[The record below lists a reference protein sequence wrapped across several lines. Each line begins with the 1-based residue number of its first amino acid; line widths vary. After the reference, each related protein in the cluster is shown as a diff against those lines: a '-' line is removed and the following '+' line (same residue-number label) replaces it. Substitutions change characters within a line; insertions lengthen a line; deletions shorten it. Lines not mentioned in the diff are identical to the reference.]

1 MLVLIPFISCR
12 GKGLFAREGIGIGQ
26 FVVEYT
32 GEVINETERL
42 SRMVRAR
49 NHGELHFYIM
59 ELSPGLYID
68 AADIGSKAR
77 FMNSSCDPNCE
88 TQKWKDA
95 ATGAQV
101 DESFP
106 VSQHA

>member
-1 MLVLIPFISCR
+1 MCCR
-12 GKGLFAREGIGIGQ
+12 GKGLFAREAIQKGQ

-32 GEVINETERL
+32 GEVVNETERL
-42 SRMVRAR
+42 ARMVKAR
-49 NHGELHFYIM
+49 NSGELHFYIM

-68 AADIGSKAR
+68 AAHVGSNAR

-95 ATGAQV
+95 ATGMHRL
-101 DESFP
+101 S
-106 VSQHA
+106 